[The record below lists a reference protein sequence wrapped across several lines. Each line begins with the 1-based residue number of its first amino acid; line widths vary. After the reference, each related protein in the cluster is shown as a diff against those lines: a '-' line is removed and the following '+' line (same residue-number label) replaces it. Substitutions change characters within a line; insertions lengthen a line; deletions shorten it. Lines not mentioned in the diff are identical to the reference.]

1 MYKKIIAQ
9 ARWWA
14 YAAWT
19 LPFVALALLLSFEFF
34 SFEKLYETLAIT
46 IVLVFFSVS
55 VFWWWWAIDAI
66 KKMFVLMK
74 NTEEN
79 FNDVKEVLK
88 ETKEILQ
95 NDMGNRQR

>member
-1 MYKKIIAQ
+1 MYKKILKEAK
-9 ARWWA
+9 WWA

-19 LPFVALALLLSFEFF
+19 LPFIALAILISFEYF
-34 SFEKLYETLAIT
+34 SLDNFYDIAVIT
-46 IVLVFFSVS
+46 IIITFISVS

-66 KKMFVLMK
+66 KRMFVLMK

-79 FNDVKEVLK
+79 FNEVKVAIK

-95 NDMGNRQR
+95 NDMDIRQR